1 MIRPEGCFSP
11 ADPLFLMDL
20 YIKPGIMKLP
30 IYQLDVFTNNIFEG
44 NPAAVVVMDE
54 CINQHLMQSIAMENN
69 LSETAFIH
77 KEKDHY
83 KIRWFTPT
91 VDVDLCGHATM
102 ASGHL
107 VLYILEPNMNE
118 VTFHSAKYELK
129 VRKEEDYLA
138 MRLPSAG
145 YQKADMPRE
154 LAEGLKKEPVEFYK
168 GEDYMAVFDSQK
180 DIAEMEPD
188 YEILKTLDARGII
201 ATAPGYQAD
210 FVSRFF
216 APSLGINEDPVTGSA
231 HALLIPYWS
240 KKLNKKE
247 LWAEQLSP
255 RGGRLMGRDLGE
267 HIELLGNARKYLEG
281 FINTK

>member
-1 MIRPEGCFSP
+1 
-11 ADPLFLMDL
+11 
-20 YIKPGIMKLP
+20 MKLP

-54 CINQHLMQSIAMENN
+54 CVDQQLMQNIAMENN

-77 KEKDHY
+77 KEDDYY

-91 VDVDLCGHATM
+91 VEVDLCGHATM

-107 VLYILEPNMNE
+107 VLYILEARLNE
-118 VTFHSAKYELK
+118 VTFHSTQHELK

-138 MRLPSAG
+138 MKLPSARFE
-145 YQKADMPRE
+145 KADLPDE
-154 LAEGLKKEPVEFYK
+154 LVKGLNKKPAELYK

-180 DIAEMEPD
+180 DIAGMEPD
-188 YEILKTLDARGII
+188 FEMLKKIDARGVIV
-201 ATAPGYQAD
+201 TAPGVQAD

-216 APSLGINEDPVTGSA
+216 APSIGVNEDPVTGSA
-231 HALLIPYWS
+231 HTLLTPYWS

-247 LWAEQLSP
+247 LWAEQLSA
-255 RGGRLMGRDLGE
+255 RGGRMRCHDLGE
-267 HIELLGNARKYLEG
+267 HIELMGNARKYLEG
-281 FINTK
+281 YINTK